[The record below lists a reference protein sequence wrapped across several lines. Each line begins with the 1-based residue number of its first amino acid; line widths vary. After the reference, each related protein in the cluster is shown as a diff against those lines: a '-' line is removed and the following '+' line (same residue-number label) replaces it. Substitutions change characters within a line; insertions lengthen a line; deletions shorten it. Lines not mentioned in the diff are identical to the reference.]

1 MTDTYDVRDTGLKDR
16 GKMRIEWAETHM
28 PVLREIRARFSKER
42 PLEGITVAA
51 CMHITTET
59 ANLLLALRD
68 GGATVA
74 ACASN
79 PLSTQDDVAA
89 ALVAEGISTFAIRGE
104 DNETY
109 YKHINAVL
117 DFRPTITMDDGA
129 DLASTLH
136 AKRTDAIERIIG
148 GTEETTTGVIRLRQM
163 EAAGVLRFPIV
174 AVNDTPTKRLF
185 DNRWGTGQST
195 LDGITR
201 ATNIL
206 WAGKI
211 LVICGYGY
219 GGRGLAARG
228 RGLGSQIVVCEVDPV
243 KALEAAMEGFRVMP
257 IADAARVGDIF
268 ITVTGDRDVLR
279 REHFEVMK
287 DGAIL
292 ANTGHFD
299 VEISKPSLDQMTVNR
314 RTVRDNVEE
323 HALKDGRRIYLL
335 AEGRLVN
342 LAAAEGHPATV
353 MDMSFADQGLC
364 VEWVALQSE
373 ALTPKV
379 YEVPAEIDHE
389 VARLKLRT
397 MGIEIDTLTPEQ
409 EAYLASWQEGT

>member
-1 MTDTYDVRDTGLKDR
+1 MTDSYDVLNTGLADR
-16 GKMRIEWAETHM
+16 GKMRIDWAEQHM
-28 PVLREIRARFSKER
+28 PVLREIRARFAKEK
-42 PLEGITVAA
+42 PLTGITVAA

-59 ANLLLALRD
+59 ANLLVALRD
-68 GGATVA
+68 GGAEVA

-117 DFRPTITMDDGA
+117 DFHPVITMDDGA
-129 DLASTLH
+129 DLVSTLH
-136 AKRTDAIERIIG
+136 SKRTDELPRIIG

-163 EAAGVLRFPIV
+163 SAEGVLRYPIV

-185 DNRWGTGQST
+185 DNRFGTGQST

-211 LVICGYGY
+211 VAICGYGF
-219 GGRGLAARG
+219 GGRGLAMRA
-228 RGLGSQIVVCEVDPV
+228 RGLGAQVVVCEVDAV
-243 KALEAAMEGFRVMP
+243 KALEAAMEGYRVMP
-257 IADAARVGDIF
+257 IAEAARTADVF

-299 VEISKPSLDQMTVNR
+299 VEIHKPALDELTKTR

-323 HALKDGRRIYLL
+323 HLLFDGRRIYLL

-342 LAAAEGHPATV
+342 LAAAEGHPAAV
-353 MDMSFADQGLC
+353 MDMSFADQGLS
-364 VEWVALQSE
+364 VEWVARNASKLE
-373 ALTPKV
+373 PRV
-379 YEVPAEIDHE
+379 YEVPDEIDRE
-389 VARLKLRT
+389 VARVKLQT

-409 EAYLASWQEGT
+409 ERYLSSWQEGT

>member
-1 MTDTYDVRDTGLKDR
+1 MTESFDVLNTGLADR
-16 GKMRIEWAETHM
+16 GKMRIEWAEQHM
-28 PVLREIRARFSKER
+28 PVLREIRARFAKEK
-42 PLEGITVAA
+42 PLTGVTVAA

-89 ALVAEGISTFAIRGE
+89 ALVADGISTFAIRGE

-117 DFRPTITMDDGA
+117 DFHPMVTMDDGA
-129 DLASTLH
+129 DLVSTLH
-136 AKRTDAIERIIG
+136 SKRTDELPHIIG

-163 EAAGVLRFPIV
+163 AAEGVLQYPIV

-185 DNRWGTGQST
+185 DNRFGTGQST

-211 LVICGYGY
+211 VAICGYGY
-219 GGRGLAARG
+219 GGRGLAMRA
-228 RGLGSQIVVCEVDPV
+228 RGLGAQVVVCEVEPV
-243 KALEAAMEGFRVMP
+243 KALEAAMEGYRVMP
-257 IADAARVGDIF
+257 IAEAARTADVF

-299 VEISKPSLDQMTVNR
+299 VEINKPALDQLTKTR

-323 HALKDGRRIYLL
+323 HLLHDGRRIYLL

-342 LAAAEGHPATV
+342 LAAAEGHPAAV
-353 MDMSFADQGLC
+353 MDMSFADQGLS
-364 VEWVALQSE
+364 VEWVARNASTLE
-373 ALTPKV
+373 PRV
-379 YEVPAEIDHE
+379 YDVPEEIDRE
-389 VARLKLRT
+389 VARLKLQT

-409 EAYLASWQEGT
+409 ERYLSSWQEGT